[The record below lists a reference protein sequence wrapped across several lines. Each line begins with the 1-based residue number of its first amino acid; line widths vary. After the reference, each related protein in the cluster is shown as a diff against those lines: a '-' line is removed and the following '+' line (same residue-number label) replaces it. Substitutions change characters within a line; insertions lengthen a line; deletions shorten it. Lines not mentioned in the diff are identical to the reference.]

1 MSSKWR
7 TIGTQ
12 SRSAERVF
20 KMLSIHGAPANS
32 RVYLIT
38 VDLDCL
44 LSMSR
49 THLLLILRDCEASQE
64 HTRRDETKGLD

>member
-44 LSMSR
+44 SR

-64 HTRRDETKGLD
+64 HTWRDETKGLD